1 MREQNRIHVQKQVVG
16 VQHELTGEFQSV
28 RIRPLACT
36 DIETVRM
43 LRNRFRDR
51 FIDSRQIS
59 KESQEAWYLRYQGA
73 PGDYMFVAEWK
84 DQPGVILGAAA
95 IYDIDTQRKTGEF
108 GRLMVQQACA
118 GRGAGF
124 QITAAVCRIGF
135 DQLGLSEITLKV
147 LSDNPQARR
156 VYEKTGFSSVERTH
170 APADGELIEMSLT
183 KDMFCKIFTKQE

>member
-1 MREQNRIHVQKQVVG
+1 M
-16 VQHELTGEFQSV
+16 QHELTGVFQGV
-28 RIRPLACT
+28 RIRPLACM

-43 LRNRFRDR
+43 LRNQFRDR

-59 KESQEAWYLRYQGA
+59 KESQEAWYLRYQKA

-84 DQPGVILGAAA
+84 NQPDVILGAAA
-95 IYDIDTQRKTGEF
+95 IYDIDAQRRTGEF

-147 LSDNPQARR
+147 LSDNFRARR
-156 VYEKTGFSSVERTH
+156 VYEKTGFVSVERTH
-170 APADGELIEMSLT
+170 TPADGELVEMSLT
-183 KDMFCKIFTKQE
+183 RDMFCKIITKQE